1 VNFDDGIMSENKIR
15 YDILASEALRGII
28 RTVLQRVQKRG
39 LPGDHHFYISFSTS
53 APGTILSKR
62 LKDQY
67 PEEMMIVLQHTFWDL
82 FVYEDRFE
90 VKLTFNNVPER
101 LVIPFSAIKNF
112 YDPSVQFG
120 FNPNLF
126 SPLGQPV
133 MADEDFD
140 EEEAVEVQERT
151 VRAVPERVLDRET
164 SFSEKEQIEEQPKPG
179 ESPKVVELDLFRK
192 R

>member
-1 VNFDDGIMSENKIR
+1 
-15 YDILASEALRGII
+15 
-28 RTVLQRVQKRG
+28 
-39 LPGDHHFYISFSTS
+39 
-53 APGTILSKR
+53 
-62 LKDQY
+62 
-67 PEEMMIVLQHTFWDL
+67 MIVLQHTFWDL

-140 EEEAVEVQERT
+140 DEEEAVEIQERT

-164 SFSEKEQIEEQPKPG
+164 SFTEKEPAEEQPKPG